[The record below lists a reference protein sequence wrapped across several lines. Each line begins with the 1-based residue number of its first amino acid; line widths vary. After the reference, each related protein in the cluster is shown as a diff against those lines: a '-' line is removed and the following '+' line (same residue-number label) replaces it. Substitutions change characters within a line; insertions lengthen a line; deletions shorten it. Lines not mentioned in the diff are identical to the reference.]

1 MICKIALGKI
11 GKIEDSHDKID
22 SVFIP
27 GDEEIID
34 PFHFNFLLTKHS
46 QYQVSYEV
54 SFVIGEDGQVQN
66 KDALCSIC
74 EYNFA
79 TVYCKQ

>member
-1 MICKIALGKI
+1 MICKMALGKI
-11 GKIEDSHDKID
+11 GRIEVSHDKID

-46 QYQVSYEV
+46 QY
-54 SFVIGEDGQVQN
+54 
-66 KDALCSIC
+66 
-74 EYNFA
+74 
-79 TVYCKQ
+79 